1 MSIDF
6 NKFDDDESVDVSKEV
21 GQVWSIANTL
31 RGTYQS
37 DKYKNVIIPMV
48 IIRRLEC
55 ALEPTKDEVIAT
67 YEEDKKTPKEIL
79 ESISGYSFYNTSKYS
94 LKALISE
101 DGDLKANF
109 ISYLDGFSKNIRNII
124 YDNLEFKS
132 EIDKLNKSGR
142 LLGIIK
148 KFSEW
153 DLHDIDTVK
162 MGYIFED
169 IIRRFS
175 ENAEAGDHYT
185 PREVIRLMTR
195 LLLAEGCE
203 DLDQNK
209 KEVPILDMA
218 C

>member
-1 MSIDF
+1 MAIDF
-6 NKFDDDESVDVSKEV
+6 NNFDDDETIDVSKEV

-55 ALEPTKDEVIAT
+55 ALESTKDEVIAT

-94 LKALISE
+94 LKALLSE

-109 ISYLDGFSKNIRNII
+109 INYLDGFSKNIRNII

-162 MGYIFED
+162 NGCKNQRILRKFE
-169 IIRRFS
+169 I
-175 ENAEAGDHYT
+175 
-185 PREVIRLMTR
+185 
-195 LLLAEGCE
+195 
-203 DLDQNK
+203 K
-209 KEVPILDMA
+209 KGN
-218 C
+218 